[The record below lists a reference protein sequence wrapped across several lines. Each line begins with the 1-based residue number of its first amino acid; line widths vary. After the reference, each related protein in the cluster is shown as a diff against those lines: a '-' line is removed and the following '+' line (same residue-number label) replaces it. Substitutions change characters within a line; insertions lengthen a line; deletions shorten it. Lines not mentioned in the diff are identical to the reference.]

1 MNKRGLILK
10 IRGFP
15 KPWIL
20 GKSSKITH
28 SPSVCVYVWAV
39 GRFHIFFHQ
48 TSSFMVK
55 FIDFT
60 FIHTICRQFIIF
72 QCPNPTSCVEIVEKD
87 VVLFTL
93 NDFLIW
99 DFESKSTIKMFHLLQ
114 NYLHMSFHYTHV
126 QMSKL
131 VIKWA
136 NSYSNKPTHIQ
147 ISQLIF
153 KLWRQSY
160 WACPDCS
167 AIVIWTDLHVLRK
180 NRGNGPWVTG
190 AESTV
195 PAVRLRISTP
205 VWKKREGFWR
215 RTNIHPPFMSQ

>member
-1 MNKRGLILK
+1 MNTWQIVKNNPFAISLRIC
-10 IRGFP
+10 
-15 KPWIL
+15 L
-20 GKSSKITH
+20 GSWQIS
-28 SPSVCVYVWAV
+28 Y
-39 GRFHIFFHQ
+39 FFHQ
-48 TSSFMVK
+48 ISSFMVK

-87 VVLFTL
+87 AVLFTL

-190 AESTV
+190 ALIWCVCCSCNLL
-195 PAVRLRISTP
+195 AVL
-205 VWKKREGFWR
+205 VV
-215 RTNIHPPFMSQ
+215 